1 MFANILDF
9 LKNFSFETDFS
20 FYSFF
25 RTTIFLVINTIFLSL
40 STAINPNRFINKNFN
55 EQRIPCNFVSSFT
68 PIFGKLRVEDLIK
81 SPDSLN
87 ISNKTLDFIQD
98 YGYVSSSLTNAY
110 ATFYNLENKYDN
122 FLFIQCLLLLYNI
135 VVLCNIYTYTGFW
148 FCVIYTLLSVAV
160 IAFLWKADTIF
171 IFLNSD
177 DCDNHRRVVSYD
189 EELCYKDLL
198 SEKKSATY
206 SVSREKEIYLELMRN
221 RLFCINY
228 SIKEL
233 NIRSRIRSVLVPVV
247 IIFSFFL
254 FVTTK

>member
-25 RTTIFLVINTIFLSL
+25 RTTIFLVINTVFLSL
-40 STAINPNRFINKNFN
+40 STAINPSRFINKNFN
-55 EQRIPCNFVSSFT
+55 EQRIPCNSVTSVT
-68 PIFGKLRVEDLIK
+68 PIFGKLWFEDLIK

-87 ISNKTLDFIQD
+87 ISDKTLDFIQD

-110 ATFYNLENKYDN
+110 ATFHNLQNKYDN
-122 FLFIQCLLLLYNI
+122 FLFIKSLLLLYNI
-135 VVLCNIYTYTGFW
+135 AVLRNIYTYTGFW
-148 FCVIYTLLSVAV
+148 FCVIYTFLSVIV

-171 IFLNSD
+171 LFLNSD
-177 DCDNHRRVVSYD
+177 DRDNHQMVVSYD

-198 SEKKSATY
+198 SETESASS

-233 NIRSRIRSVLVPVV
+233 DIRSHIRSVLIPVV
-247 IIFSFFL
+247 ITFSFFL